1 MIWGN
6 TESRVTSG
14 YVEFRNG
21 RFRLVPLFSGPAA
34 KRILVPFDATV
45 WVSLCF
51 IIVNKHKAK
60 FLADYLKS

>member
-21 RFRLVPLFSGPAA
+21 RFKLVGLPLFSGPEA
-34 KRILVPFDATV
+34 KRILMPFEV
-45 WVSLCF
+45 
-51 IIVNKHKAK
+51 KAV
-60 FLADYLKS
+60 

>member
-6 TESRVTSG
+6 TKSRVTSG

-21 RFRLVPLFSGPAA
+21 RFKLVPLLSGPGGARPPNEFWCLLRQ
-34 KRILVPFDATV
+34 KWYKVHATV

-51 IIVNKHKAK
+51 
-60 FLADYLKS
+60 DRCC

>member
-21 RFRLVPLFSGPAA
+21 RFKLVPLFSGPGA
-34 KRILVPFDATV
+34 KRILVPFEV
-45 WVSLCF
+45 
-51 IIVNKHKAK
+51 KAV
-60 FLADYLKS
+60 